1 MFTKEFT
8 ARGAACR
15 IAADDKAIVTALAAI
30 TSIEGWYEWRAAW
43 RQAYK
48 DLTTEIRGFRK
59 VARDGKAS
67 EGYRGM
73 AQSRRHYAR
82 MGACNMMLL
91 LECSKAH
98 RSRLRQAAA

>member
-8 ARGAACR
+8 ARGAAYR
-15 IAADDKAIVTALAAI
+15 IAEDDKAIVQALATI
-30 TSIEGWYEWRAAW
+30 TPENWHVWRAAW

-48 DLTTEIRGFRK
+48 ELTAEIRGFRK

-67 EGYRGM
+67 AGDRGM

-82 MGACNMMLL
+82 MAACNMMLL
-91 LECSKAH
+91 LDRAKEH
-98 RSRLRQAAA
+98 RSRLRSAAA